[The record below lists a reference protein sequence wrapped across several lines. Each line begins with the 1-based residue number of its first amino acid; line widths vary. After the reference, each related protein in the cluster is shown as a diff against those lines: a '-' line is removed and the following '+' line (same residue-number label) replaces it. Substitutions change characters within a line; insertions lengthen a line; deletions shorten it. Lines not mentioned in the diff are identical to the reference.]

1 MRVIIILSILLS
13 SSIADAR
20 ERKPGMV
27 GRIMGWA
34 RDIGLVREESDT
46 RKIPDPIMN
55 QIILESI
62 EMANRMAAETLSRA
76 KACMEHYNELK
87 TAPDSLKGARQLM
100 ATMYQSCQAPN
111 IVVPNTANMNASP
124 VGGQPRHL
132 RNRNMVSRYLNYNPY
147 LANRASVAPGCF
159 DVLKQPPIYG
169 YGAKPGIRG
178 GSINLHENQAT
189 RPHCVTSGV
198 SCRSQ
203 PVSGIDCSGFV
214 TGALRRMG
222 LNMFPGEKFI
232 PDNINTAALN
242 TNARRSNSCLR
253 FTEANKDISIVPGDI
268 INIGSNHVIMVE
280 KIGSDPLGLKKHL
293 RNNTCGRLS
302 KNDFDF
308 EFLHSGALAHFGVAR
323 VHSSHPEMTGFM
335 ESLEVKVRQACNNI
349 KNRNKSV
356 LARSTVSNGL
366 SVFRHAGDSI
376 RGCKGEPEKFA
387 NEDCVSGCGYL

>member
-1 MRVIIILSILLS
+1 MKALIILTILLTS
-13 SSIADAR
+13 NVASAR
-20 ERKPGMV
+20 DDKPGFIS
-27 GRIMGWA
+27 RIMGWA

-62 EMANRMAAETLSRA
+62 EMANKMAKEALVRA
-76 KACMEHYNELK
+76 RACMEHLNELK
-87 TAPDSLKGARQLM
+87 QAPEPLKGARQLM
-100 ATMYQSCQAPN
+100 ATMYQSCQAPS

-124 VGGQPRHL
+124 VGGKPRHL
-132 RNRNMVSRYLNYNPY
+132 RNRDMVSRYLNYNPY
-147 LANRASVAPGCF
+147 LANRSSVAPGCF

-169 YGAKPGIRG
+169 YGAKPGISG
-178 GSINLHENQAT
+178 GKINLHENQAV

-222 LNMFPGEKFI
+222 LNMFPGEKFH

-242 TNARRSNSCLR
+242 TNARRRNSCLR
-253 FTEANKDISIVPGDI
+253 FTEADKDVSIVPGDI

-280 KIGSDPLGLKKHL
+280 KIGPDPLGLKKHL
-293 RNNTCGRLS
+293 RNNSCGRLS

-323 VHSSHPEMTGFM
+323 VHSSHPEIAGFM

-349 KNRNKSV
+349 KNRRTSV
-356 LARSTVSNGL
+356 LARSTASNGL
-366 SVFRHAGDSI
+366 SVFRHAGASI
-376 RGCKGEPEKFA
+376 AGCKGEPEEFA
-387 NEDCVSGCGYL
+387 NESCVSGCGYL

>member
-1 MRVIIILSILLS
+1 MKILLLCCL
-13 SSIADAR
+13 IFTTDVAMAKDK
-20 ERKPGMV
+20 KPGFIA
-27 GRIMGWA
+27 RIMGWA

-62 EMANRMAAETLSRA
+62 EMANRVAIESMARA
-76 KACMEHYNELK
+76 RACIEHYNELK
-87 TAPDSLKGARQLM
+87 AAPDSVKGARQLM

-124 VGGQPRHL
+124 VGGRPRHL
-132 RNRNMVSRYLNYNPY
+132 RNKTMVERYREYNPY
-147 LANRASVAPGCF
+147 LANRSSVAPGCF

-169 YGAKPGIRG
+169 YGAKPGVSK
-178 GSINLHENQAT
+178 GSIDLHENQAT

-214 TGALRRMG
+214 TGAFRRMG
-222 LNMFPGEKFI
+222 LNMFPNQKFN
-232 PDNINTAALN
+232 PDNVNTAALN

-253 FTEANKDISIVPGDI
+253 FTEATREVSIVPGDI
-268 INIGSNHVIMVE
+268 INIGSNHVIMVDQ
-280 KIGSDPLGLKKHL
+280 IGSDPLGLKKHL
-293 RNNTCGRLS
+293 KNNSCNRLT
-302 KNDFDF
+302 KDDFDF

-323 VHSSHPEMTGFM
+323 VHSSHPEIAGFM
-335 ESLEVKVRQACNNI
+335 DSLEVKVRQACNNI
-349 KNRNKSV
+349 KNRNSSV
-356 LARSTVSNGL
+356 LARSTASNGL
-366 SVFRHAGDSI
+366 SVFRHAGESI

-387 NEDCVSGCGYL
+387 NEECVSGCGYL